1 MSYSKITN
9 QSSHIPCDGDLFDC
23 NVVGVR
29 LNFDVNKDV
38 FKDYDI
44 SVLAGNFSGTDMNTV
59 IKGKIRQHEH
69 CYY

>member
-38 FKDYDI
+38 FKDYDV
-44 SVLAGNFSGTDMNTV
+44 SVLAGNFSARN
-59 IKGKIRQHEH
+59 RHEH
-69 CYY
+69 SY